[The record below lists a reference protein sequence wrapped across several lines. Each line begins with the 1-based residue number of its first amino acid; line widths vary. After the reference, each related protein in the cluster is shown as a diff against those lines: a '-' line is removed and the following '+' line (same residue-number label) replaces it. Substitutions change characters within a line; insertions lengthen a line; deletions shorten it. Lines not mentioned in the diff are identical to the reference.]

1 MTLSVLQ
8 LYEVMAQLPDP
19 VFILSEDGYYVEY
32 IGGVE
37 QQSYQDGNPL
47 AGKQLRDVLPEA
59 MAFWVMTQIT
69 LSLNSNQVQVVE
81 YDLAACQVNGINSS
95 VGPQEMQRFEGKIA
109 PLPSLYGGKRAVA
122 WVTRNITR
130 QFELQRRLQKQ
141 SETDQLTG
149 LYNRRYFFEHC
160 EQLRAGEAFCGLI
173 MLDIDHFKQIN
184 DCYGHQQGD
193 LALQRL
199 TACVDAKLRA
209 EDLFIR
215 SGGEEFVI
223 LLPGLDEAGL
233 LQISER
239 VRAAIEAL
247 PAEPVDMTASLGVT
261 LVLPEEDINL
271 ALARADEWLYQAKRM
286 GRNRVGY
293 GDAAALGSESPRV

>member
-1 MTLSVLQ
+1 MTLSVSQ

-47 AGKQLRDVLPEA
+47 AGKQLRDVLPET
-59 MAFWVMTQIT
+59 MALWVMAQVA
-69 LSLNSNQVQVVE
+69 LALDSGQVQVVE
-81 YDLAACQVNGINSS
+81 YDLAASEVGGIDAG
-95 VGPQEMQRFEGKIA
+95 VGPQGMQRFEGKIA
-109 PLPSLYGGKRAVA
+109 PLPSLYDGKRAVA

-130 QFELQRRLQKQ
+130 QFELQQRLQHQ

-149 LYNRRYFFEHC
+149 LHNRRYFFEHC
-160 EQLRAGEAFCGLI
+160 QQVRGSEAPCGLL

-184 DCYGHQQGD
+184 DRFGHRQGD
-193 LALQRL
+193 LALQRFA
-199 TACVDAKLRA
+199 TCVDGRLRA
-209 EDLFIR
+209 EDLFVR

-223 LLPGLDEAGL
+223 LLPRLDVAGL
-233 LQISER
+233 LEMAGQI
-239 VRAAIEAL
+239 RAAVEAL
-247 PAEPVDMTASLGVT
+247 PAEPVGMTVSLGAT
-261 LVLPEEDINL
+261 LVAPGEDINV
-271 ALARADEWLYQAKRM
+271 ALARADEWLYEAKRT

-293 GDAAALGSESPRV
+293 GPAPAGN